1 MKLLF
6 ENEFIAIYWDS
17 TLSIVKATWT
27 KKTNMM
33 QDDDFKV
40 CIQAIWKSVAAYK
53 PTGFV
58 GDTRNFM
65 FSIHPSIQKWYG
77 TNVVGIFGSGTNKIG
92 MIMSE
97 HFIEQLSIEQTIEED
112 IATGVITQYFD
123 NEQSAI
129 KWASS

>member
-17 TLSIVKATWT
+17 TLEIVRAVWTEETAT
-27 KKTNMM
+27 M

-40 CIQAIWKSVAAYK
+40 CIQAIWAAIKEYK

-58 GDTRNFM
+58 GDTRDFM
-65 FSIHPSIQKWYG
+65 FSIDPTMQEWYG
-77 TNVVGIFGSGTNKIG
+77 ANIVGVFGNGTNKIG

-97 HFIEQLSIEQTIEED
+97 YFVEQLSIEQTIEED
-112 IATGVITQYFD
+112 ATTGVITQYFD
-123 NEQSAI
+123 NEYNAI